1 MNIYKECP
9 TFENESYELR
19 LFRNEDCHDYL
30 KVYGD
35 KNALPYFN
43 SDNCDGDNFFY
54 NTEEKMRNAL
64 EFWQMSY
71 EKGWFVRM
79 SIVDKKKSEVIGSVE
94 LCTRVSDDD
103 FNNMGILRVDVRSD
117 YENEKELYSI
127 FSLITP
133 HIEGLLGCK
142 GVITKGA
149 LYAVERL
156 AAISKAG
163 FVKSEKLL
171 YGKNGVVY
179 DGYWV
184 RND

>member
-9 TFENESYELR
+9 TIENEDFEIR
-19 LFRNEDCHDYL
+19 LFREEDCHDYL

-54 NTEEKMRNAL
+54 DTEEKMKKAL

-71 EKGWFVRM
+71 ENGWFARM

-94 LCTRVSDDD
+94 LCLRVSDDD

-117 YENEKELYSI
+117 YENEKELYHSRCAH
-127 FSLITP
+127 SLWYVGILQEYP
-133 HIEGLLGCK
+133 GHYPYERQDNGL
-142 GVITKGA
+142 
-149 LYAVERL
+149 
-156 AAISKAG
+156 
-163 FVKSEKLL
+163 
-171 YGKNGVVY
+171 
-179 DGYWV
+179 
-184 RND
+184 